1 MTTVNDEKKE
11 IKSDFWDQVETAP
24 DFNKGLTGKK
34 LTTPG
39 HVKAQKPGE
48 TDWFR
53 VYGEKATDLLPGL
66 LVKLKVD
73 VIDTDYLVI
82 GPNEFKQQM
91 IDGFKKAKS
100 VYLAYYVT
108 SSGMQGVWP
117 VTVPTPDSNG
127 NINGYNATAFA
138 IMERSQRSWTQM
150 KTNSGDRVYD
160 GWIAEKQDQEMFGD
174 PVFTMTQKEAAQKAF
189 NDRVIAPDTYESNPY
204 VMRVLNARTID
215 TGIQKEKI

>member
-1 MTTVNDEKKE
+1 MNTINDQKE
-11 IKSDFWDQVETAP
+11 TKSDFWDQVETAP
-24 DFNKGLTGKK
+24 EFNKGLTGKK
-34 LTTPG
+34 LITPG
-39 HVKAQKPGE
+39 HIKAQKPGE

-53 VYGEKATDLLPGL
+53 VYGEKATDLIPGL
-66 LVKLKVD
+66 LVKLKID
-73 VIDTDYLVI
+73 VIDHDYLVI

-91 IDGFKKAKS
+91 IDAFKKARS

-108 SSGMQGVWP
+108 SSGMQSVWP
-117 VTVPTPDSNG
+117 VTVPEPDNNG

-138 IMERSQRSWTQM
+138 IMERSQHSWTQM
-150 KTNSGDRVYD
+150 KTNQGDRVYD

-174 PVFTMTQKEAAQKAF
+174 PVFTLTQKEAAQKAF

>member
-1 MTTVNDEKKE
+1 MNTINDDKKE

-34 LTTPG
+34 LITPD

-66 LVKLKVD
+66 LVKLKID
-73 VIDTDYLVI
+73 VIDQDYLVI
-82 GPNEFKQQM
+82 GPNEFKQQI
-91 IDGFKKAKS
+91 IDGFKKGRS

-117 VTVPTPDSNG
+117 VTVPEPDQNG
-127 NINGYNATAFA
+127 NINGYNATAFS
-138 IMERSQRSWTQM
+138 IMERSQHSWTQM
-150 KTNSGDRVYD
+150 KTNQGDRVYD
-160 GWIAEKQDQEMFGD
+160 GWIAEKHDQEMFGD
-174 PVFTMTQKEAAQKAF
+174 PVFKMTQKEAAKKAF

-215 TGIQKEKI
+215 TGIKKEKI